1 MIWNFKGPE
10 VNLWRWLMTL
20 SQWRSDL
27 PAVIQIGREMKGLRI
42 GLALML
48 AYFASA
54 GCIGERSKFNNPQTG
69 STLPQGAEHQ
79 TAGRL
84 PATYSGVLPC
94 ADCPGIRYTL
104 NLWPDGVFFLR
115 MTYLGKGRGE
125 GGSFDNIGVWTLSAD
140 GKTLILRA
148 GREAPMMFAI
158 KSADVIR
165 KLDLE
170 GKEIESRLNYDLVR
184 GEHLEWFEP
193 RLPLRGMYMYM
204 ADAGLFQECLTGRKL
219 PVAQEGENAKLRS
232 SYLKA
237 RQQPGEQLLVT
248 VEGRIVLRPKMEGR
262 GEQEML
268 VVDRFTSVWPGE
280 TCGKPFS
287 PSELEETYWKLV
299 QLGKNPVLVAPNR
312 VEIHLRLDRQGRR
325 AQGFAGCNRFI
336 GGYELEGQSLRF
348 LQLATTRMACPDGME
363 QEQAFLKALES
374 TTGWNILGEHL
385 ELYSQ
390 GGELLARFKSKS
402 MK

>member
-1 MIWNFKGPE
+1 M
-10 VNLWRWLMTL
+10 NLWRRLMTL
-20 SQWRSDL
+20 SHWRSDV
-27 PAVIQIGREMKGLRI
+27 PAVIQIGEGMKELTS
-42 GLALML
+42 GLALILVCFICM
-48 AYFASA
+48 
-54 GCIGERSKFNNPQTG
+54 GCIAERSKFHNPQMG
-69 STLPQGAEHQ
+69 STPPHGAEQ
-79 TAGRL
+79 MASGVF
-84 PATYSGVLPC
+84 PATYTGVLPC

-104 NLWPDGVFFLR
+104 NLWPDHVFFLR
-115 MTYLGKGRGE
+115 MTYLGKGQSDGE
-125 GGSFDNIGVWTLSAD
+125 SFDDIGVWTLSAD
-140 GKTLILRA
+140 GRILVLQG
-148 GREAPMMFAI
+148 GREGPVMFSI
-158 KSADVIR
+158 KSPDVIR
-165 KLDLE
+165 KLDLT

-268 VVDRFTSVWPGE
+268 VVERFTSVWPGE

-299 QLGKNPVLVAPNR
+299 QLRKNPVLVAPNR
-312 VEIHLRLDRQGRR
+312 MEIHLRLDRQGRR